1 MNSNVNEVKP
11 MTDAELID
19 YLKIKLMS
27 ITNQLAIAKG
37 KDYPEQSRIDR
48 AILIAAQSVDTIENH
63 IVKF

>member
-19 YLKIKLMS
+19 YLKIKLLS
-27 ITNQLAIAKG
+27 ITSQLAIVKG
-37 KDYPEQSRIDR
+37 EDYPDQSRIDR
-48 AILIAAQSVDTIENH
+48 AILIAVQSVDTIESH